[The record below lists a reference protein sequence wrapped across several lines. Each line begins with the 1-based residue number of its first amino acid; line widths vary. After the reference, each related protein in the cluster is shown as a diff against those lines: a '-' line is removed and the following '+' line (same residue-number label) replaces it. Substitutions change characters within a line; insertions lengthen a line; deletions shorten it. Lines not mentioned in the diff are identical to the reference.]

1 MSARPRAFHERVR
14 DAAQWLLRRLAE
26 VTLAGLALLTL
37 VDVLGRYVFSVPVRG
52 AVEMTELLMVGVIF
66 SGIVLAT
73 QRREHVVV
81 DLLALPQRSGL
92 RRLQQGA
99 GIALA
104 TAISG
109 LLGAVTWSRALSA
122 LDFGERTTILGV
134 PLAPMVFFMSAMLWL
149 NALVNAAHLWEIA
162 RGGPVEL
169 ARPSTDP
176 EESTP

>member
-1 MSARPRAFHERVR
+1 MSAPPLTPAGRALG
-14 DAAQWLLRRLAE
+14 AAQWLLRRLAE
-26 VTLAGLALLTL
+26 ATLAGLALLTL
-37 VDVLGRYVFSVPVRG
+37 ADVLGRYVFSFPVRG
-52 AVEMTELLMVGVIF
+52 AVEMTELLMVGTIF

-73 QRREHVVV
+73 QRREHIVV

-104 TAISG
+104 TAISA
-109 LLGAVTWSRALSA
+109 LLGAVTWTRALSA

-162 RGGPVEL
+162 RGGPLEP

-176 EESTP
+176 EEATP

>member
-1 MSARPRAFHERVR
+1 MNARPRTVR
-14 DAAQWLLRRLAE
+14 QQALGAAQWLLRRLAE
-26 VTLAGLALLTL
+26 ATLAALALLTL
-37 VDVLGRYVFSVPVRG
+37 ADVLGRYVFSFPVRG
-52 AVEMTELLMVGVIF
+52 AVELTELLMVGAIF

-104 TAISG
+104 AGISA

-122 LDFGERTTILGV
+122 LDFGDRTTILGV

-149 NALVNAAHLWEIA
+149 NALINAAHLWEIV
-162 RGGPVEL
+162 RGGPGAAAGRSATE
-169 ARPSTDP
+169 